1 MDPYVY
7 PGTDVLKNLRDLRD
21 DDQLSDFEAIATNRR
36 IAELLERD
44 KPGKFDLAHLQS
56 THRYIFQDVYDW
68 AGAFRTVNIARP
80 GQFYFAFAGMIVPA
94 LGELLDKL
102 LRESYL
108 ANFDAERFSTRAAYY
123 MGELNAIHPF
133 RDGNGRTQREFVR
146 QLARAASHTLNWSR
160 VTRPQ
165 IYEASHRSFQRAD
178 HAGLAEVILA
188 AIA

>member
-133 RDGNGRTQREFVR
+133 RDGNGRAQREFIR
-146 QLARAASHTLNWSR
+146 QLALHNGYVLDWSR
-160 VTRPQ
+160 ISRGQ
-165 IYEASHRSFQRAD
+165 MYKASHRSFERGDNTLFEQVLQSALR
-178 HAGLAEVILA
+178 
-188 AIA
+188 